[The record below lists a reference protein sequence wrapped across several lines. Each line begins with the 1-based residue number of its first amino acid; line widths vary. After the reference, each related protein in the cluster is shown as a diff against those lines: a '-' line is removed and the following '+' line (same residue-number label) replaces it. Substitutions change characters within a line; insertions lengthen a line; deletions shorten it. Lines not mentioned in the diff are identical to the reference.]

1 MNQPSTEQRKKR
13 TRWLTPIL
21 GFFMGFLC
29 LVMGRVLYLQIA
41 HGEELRKQSEVN
53 RIRHEVLPARR
64 GAIRDARGEI
74 LAADEPVFHLV
85 RQSRD
90 RFESQDLVRLASA
103 MNLPLENLR
112 RRSRS
117 GSSRYLWKGLNDRQ
131 RIWFA
136 EHRGAFEGL
145 TVQIRPSRVYRF
157 GEVTA
162 PVLGY
167 TGEIAPQELD
177 RRRGE
182 GLSQG
187 NFVGKSGV
195 EKFYDVRLQGR
206 DGVRWI
212 ETTAQGDIIRVLES
226 PAPIEPSPGDS
237 LSLHVDVRLQER
249 VAASFPADS
258 EGAAVVMEVPSGRVR
273 ALYSHPSFDPNQL
286 VTGQPAR
293 VKKLLHHPEDP
304 LHNRVV
310 RSRFPPGSTF
320 KIIPYLAALR
330 APRFSPGTT
339 FFCPGYYRL
348 GGRTFRCW
356 KEGGHGELDLDDA
369 LVHSCNVYFYKLI
382 RTLGFERVAR
392 LARQLGYRETSGIDL
407 PGEKRPQL
415 ASPGWKRRQLGRP
428 WVPGDALNTV
438 IGQGYMLVSPIK
450 QAQLLGSLVTG
461 RVVTPRVTSVGS
473 SDTADRWVPLSA
485 SLRRRLIRTLD
496 RVADEGTG
504 YWAQHDPNYREVG
517 PDLIGKTG
525 TVQKGSSAE
534 NDAPPDDGW
543 FLSAAPRRD
552 PRYVV
557 VVFRSEGGTGGDSAA
572 PHARRIYRAMEELGY
587 FANETGDPRRGDR
600 GEESRA
606 S

>member
-1 MNQPSTEQRKKR
+1 MDQPSTEQRKKR
-13 TRWLTPIL
+13 TRWLTPLI
-21 GFFMGFLC
+21 GFFLGFLC

-41 HGEELRKQSEVN
+41 HGEELEKQSEVN

-64 GAIRDARGEI
+64 GTIRDAHGEI

-85 RQSRD
+85 RRSRE
-90 RFESQDLVRLASA
+90 RFEPEGLVRLASA
-103 MNLPLENLR
+103 MNLPLEDLR
-112 RRSRS
+112 RRVRS
-117 GSSRYLWKGLNDRQ
+117 GRRYLWKGLNDRQ
-131 RIWFA
+131 RVWFA
-136 EHRGAFEGL
+136 EHREAFGGVA
-145 TVQIRPSRVYRF
+145 VQIRPSRVYRF
-157 GEVTA
+157 AEAAA
-162 PVLGY
+162 PLLGY
-167 TGEIAPQELD
+167 TGEIAPHELS
-177 RRRGE
+177 RRRRE

-195 EKFYDVRLQGR
+195 EKYYDVRLQGR

-212 ETTAQGDIIRVLES
+212 ETTAEGDIIRVLES
-226 PAPIEPSPGDS
+226 PAPIEPSPGAS
-237 LSLHVDVRLQER
+237 LSLHVDIRLQQR
-249 VAASFPADS
+249 LAASFPADS

-286 VTGQPAR
+286 ITGQSDR
-293 VKKLLHHPEDP
+293 VEELLHSPGDP
-304 LHNRVV
+304 LHNRAV

-330 APRFSPGTT
+330 TPGFSPDTT
-339 FFCPGYYRL
+339 FFCPGAYRL

-356 KEGGHGELDLDDA
+356 KRGGHGEINLDDA
-369 LVHSCNVYFYKLI
+369 LVDSCNVYFYKLI
-382 RTLGFERVAR
+382 RALGFQRVAR
-392 LARQLGYRETSGIDL
+392 LARRLGYDETSGIDL

-415 ASPGWKRRQLGRP
+415 ASPRWKRRQLDRP
-428 WVPGDALNTV
+428 WVPGDALNSV

-461 RVVTPRVTSVGS
+461 RTVTPRVASVES
-473 SDTADRWVPLSA
+473 SDTADRGGRIPS

-504 YWAQHDPNYREVG
+504 YWAQHDSSYRPVG

-525 TVQKGSSAE
+525 TVQKGSSGE
-534 NDAPPDDGW
+534 DDAPPDDGW
-543 FLSAAPRRD
+543 FLSAAPYPN

-557 VVFRSEGGTGGDSAA
+557 VVFRSEAGDGGDSAA

-587 FANETGDPRRGDR
+587 FPDEAADPRAGDR
-600 GEESRA
+600 KEEPRA